1 MTGWG
6 HRYTCEEYGYHS
18 GPGGSP
24 GRCSDAGS
32 KQCHTST
39 NGRSKPSQVTQKE
52 RRTQQH
58 KTRLC
63 LQDELHG
70 LVSNKE
76 RRLLQKFVSDLLFR
90 EGEDH

>member
-1 MTGWG
+1 MG

-24 GRCSDAGS
+24 GQRSEAGS

-39 NGRSKPSQVTQKE
+39 NGRSRPSQVTQKE

-63 LQDELHG
+63 LQEELHEAG
-70 LVSNKE
+70 F
-76 RRLLQKFVSDLLFR
+76 QQ
-90 EGEDH
+90 